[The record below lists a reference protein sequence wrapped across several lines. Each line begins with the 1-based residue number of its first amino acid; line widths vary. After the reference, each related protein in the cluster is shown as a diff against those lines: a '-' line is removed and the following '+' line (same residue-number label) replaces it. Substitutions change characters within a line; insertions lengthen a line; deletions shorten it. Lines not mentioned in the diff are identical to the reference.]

1 MSPTWKGTSGCASV
15 NLSTAC
21 CDAPMM
27 VIDGQYHENLTP
39 DEVEKILGG
48 LE

>member
-1 MSPTWKGTSGCASV
+1 MCIRDSFYLETLECQG
-15 NLSTAC
+15 AC